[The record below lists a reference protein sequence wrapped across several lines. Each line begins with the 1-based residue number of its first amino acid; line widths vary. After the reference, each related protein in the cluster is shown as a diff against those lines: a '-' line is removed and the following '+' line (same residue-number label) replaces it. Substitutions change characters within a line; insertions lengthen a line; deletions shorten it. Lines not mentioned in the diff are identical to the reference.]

1 MTLWNN
7 WRFSL
12 GASLLGLFLL
22 GGCGGSDVP
31 DPESDANAANEAM
44 PVAPGDPVAPAVA
57 EAPADPGPA
66 PEAPASDAPAP
77 SEPTPAAT
85 ATSEAPTEEAPTA
98 EATPAPSSS
107 VVKGAVSTSEL
118 LALGNKA
125 LPEEEPLPSSSVV
138 VQVEGEGGTATA
150 PGMPGGN
157 PNDMAAAAAAPGIE
171 EAAGPEM
178 GEGMG
183 GGGGPSSKRDYRNPF
198 KAVESFLNALK
209 EKNPEEL
216 AEATAKRAP
225 HEATG
230 AKNQALFAS
239 ILDEV
244 LTEDDLNDLANKLQ
258 GYTIIGNNT
267 PKSTGQFTVIL
278 GKTGENGSTLRR
290 TIRTRREKAGW
301 KVVDISGVGEIKR
314 MGVRRPG
321 RR

>member
-1 MTLWNN
+1 MTLWND

-44 PVAPGDPVAPAVA
+44 PAAPGDPAAPAVA

-66 PEAPASDAPAP
+66 PEAAAPEAPAP
-77 SEPTPAAT
+77 SEPAT
-85 ATSEAPTEEAPTA
+85 AEASATEAPAE
-98 EATPAPSSS
+98 EATPATSSTTK
-107 VVKGAVSTSEL
+107 KGVITASEL

-138 VQVEGEGGTATA
+138 VQVEGPEGTAAASGT
-150 PGMPGGN
+150 PGGN
-157 PNDMAAAAAAPGIE
+157 PNDMAAAAAAPGAE
-171 EAAGPEM
+171 AAAGPDM

-183 GGGGPSSKRDYRNPF
+183 GGGGPEAKRDYRTPF
-198 KAVESFLNALK
+198 KAVESFLSALK
-209 EKNPEEL
+209 DKNPEEL

-258 GYTIIGNNT
+258 GYTIIGNNS

-278 GKTGENGSTLRR
+278 GKTGENGSMLRR
-290 TIRTRREKAGW
+290 TVRTRHEKAGW

-314 MGVRRPG
+314 MGIRRPG